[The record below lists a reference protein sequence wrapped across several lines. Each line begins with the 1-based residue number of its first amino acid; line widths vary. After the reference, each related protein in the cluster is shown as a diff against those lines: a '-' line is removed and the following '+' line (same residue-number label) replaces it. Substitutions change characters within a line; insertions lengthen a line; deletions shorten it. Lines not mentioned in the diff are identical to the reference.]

1 MVGRGRPRDAGVE
14 GRVLEAAM
22 TEMRARG
29 YDGMSVDRV
38 AERAG
43 VAKTTIYRRWPSKA
57 ELVVAMI
64 AGLRSA
70 VPFEPSGDARRD
82 LTQLVTGIA
91 ATLEVIPTTLVA
103 DLTAAAAREPRV
115 GDSVRALWA
124 ERHAAVTAV
133 IAQAQSEGLLLA
145 HADPGV
151 VVDQLVGPLYY
162 RLLITGEPIDPAYV
176 RALVLST
183 LGPEKKS

>member
-1 MVGRGRPRDAGVE
+1 MVGRGRPRDAGVDA
-14 GRVLEAAM
+14 RVLEAAM
-22 TEMRARG
+22 AEMRARG
-29 YDGMSVDRV
+29 YDAMSVDRV

-57 ELVVAMI
+57 ELVIALV
-64 AGLRSA
+64 AGLRGA
-70 VPFEPSGDARRD
+70 VPFEPSGDPRHD
-82 LTQLVTGIA
+82 LTELVTGIA
-91 ATLEVIPTTLVA
+91 ATLRALPTTLVA

-133 IAQAQSEGLLLA
+133 VAQAQTDGLLPA
-145 HADPGV
+145 HADPRV

-162 RLLITGEPIDPAYV
+162 RLLVTGEPIDPAYV

-183 LGPEKKS
+183 LGPEQS